1 MDPLTITALS
11 IGGAALGAA
20 TSAAGAVAQN
30 RAVRRSMEANRTA
43 VETQQQQ
50 VADQAALE
58 KQKRLNQA
66 QQVSGRLRVVQADTG
81 LSMGQTFDLLDQQ
94 VAYDA
99 ALDTEIIRR
108 NAANQIM
115 GVRSGGAATA
125 ERLRSQSAN
134 PLAQLFGGAL
144 SGYSTGLSIGSSLAQ
159 SPGTTTTS
167 RFNWGIDETAPNL
180 HPEDRP
186 LL

>member
-1 MDPLTITALS
+1 MDPVSQTALVIATTAIS
-11 IGGAALGAA
+11 ATTAA
-20 TSAAGAVAQN
+20 TAAAAQN
-30 RAVRRSMEANRTA
+30 RAIRRSMEANKTA
-43 VETQQQQ
+43 VETQQRQ

-94 VAYDA
+94 VVYDA

-115 GVRSGGAATA
+115 GIRSGGEATA
-125 ERLRSQSAN
+125 ERLKAGTRNTLLDTIAAG
-134 PLAQLFGGAL
+134 LHGL
-144 SGYSTGLSIGSSLAQ
+144 STGLSISGSLPSKSAPAP
-159 SPGTTTTS
+159 SVPS
-167 RFNWGIDETAPNL
+167 WGIDETARNL